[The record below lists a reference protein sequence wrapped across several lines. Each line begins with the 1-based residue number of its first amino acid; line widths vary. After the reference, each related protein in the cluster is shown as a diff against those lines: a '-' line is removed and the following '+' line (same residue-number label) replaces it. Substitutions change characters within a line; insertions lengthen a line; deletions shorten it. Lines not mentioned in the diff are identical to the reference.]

1 MNSSHIY
8 PYAGGIYPT
17 DPPEEKEEAPEV
29 NQEPSDSEI
38 AEYEDKKSRS

>member
-1 MNSSHIY
+1 MNSSHISHY
-8 PYAGGIYPT
+8 IGGPY
-17 DPPEEKEEAPEV
+17 PPEPPPEKEEAPDA